1 MERCSSGTGGLF
13 LLCLGLPFCN
23 FDREQVDTMH
33 EVILS
38 AGIDIG
44 TSTTQLI
51 FSRLTI
57 ENRATSYQA
66 PRIGIVDKEVVY
78 RSQIYFTPLR
88 SATEIDAEA
97 VKDIVRREYAA
108 AGMTPKDIQ
117 TGAVI
122 ITGETARKQNANEVL
137 AALSDLAGDFVVA
150 TAGPDLESVLSAR
163 GAGADTL
170 SKERRIAVANVDV
183 GGGTSN
189 IALYEKGTLRGT
201 CCLDIGGRL
210 IKVSDGRIAYIYSKT
225 QALAAR
231 NGIKIAVGDR
241 ADPEVLLRVCRLMAA
256 QLAQALHLTAADS
269 GHQGLYTNDG
279 KMMPAEPAIRALT
292 YSGGVADCVY
302 QDEPGDVFRYGDIG
316 VLLGRAIREDPDLN
330 RVERCPALETIRA
343 TVVGAGTHATDVSG
357 STIRYERS
365 LLPLKNVPILKVS
378 EEEEAS
384 LETLKASIAYQLPLH
399 MPEGKIEQIAIA
411 LAGTKRTSFAEIQ
424 ELAKAVIE
432 ATKEVI
438 EGRYPLIVVVENDV
452 GKVLGNAL
460 NVMLRHEK
468 PVICIDSI
476 HAENGDYIDIG
487 EPVAGGQVLP
497 VVIKTLVFNS

>member
-1 MERCSSGTGGLF
+1 VVIL
-13 LLCLGLPFCN
+13 
-23 FDREQVDTMH
+23 H

-51 FSRLTI
+51 FSRLTL
-57 ENRATSYQA
+57 ENRAVSYMA
-66 PRIGIVDKEVVY
+66 PQIDIVDKEVVY
-78 RSQIYFTPLR
+78 RSPIYFTPLK
-88 SATEIDAEA
+88 SPTEIDAEA

-108 AGMTPKDIQ
+108 GGMSPKDIQ

-137 AALSDLAGDFVVA
+137 AALSDMAGDFVVA

-163 GAGADTL
+163 GAGADAL
-170 SKERRIAVANVDV
+170 SKQRRVAVANLDV

-189 IALYEKGTLRGT
+189 IALYETGSLRST

-210 IKVSDGRIAYIYSKT
+210 IKVSDGRITYVYPKI
-225 QALAAR
+225 QALANR
-231 NGIKIAVGDR
+231 HGIQISAGNR
-241 ADPEVLLRVCRLMAA
+241 ADPEVLYQVCRLMAN
-256 QLAQALHLTAADS
+256 QLAQALHLIPAD
-269 GHQGLYTNDG
+269 GEHKGLYTNAG
-279 KMMPAEPAIRALT
+279 KLLSAQPPVKAVT
-292 YSGGVADCVY
+292 FSGGVADCVY
-302 QDEPGDVFRYGDIG
+302 QEVRGDVFQYGDIG
-316 VLLGRAIREDPDLN
+316 VLLGRAIREDPDLS

-357 STIRYERS
+357 STIRYDS
-365 LLPLKNVPILKVS
+365 SMLPVKNVPILKVS
-378 EEEEAS
+378 AEDEAS

-411 LAGTKRTSFAEIQ
+411 FAGEKRTSFAEVQ
-424 ELAKAVIE
+424 ALAAAIIE
-432 ATKEVI
+432 SAKEVI
-438 EGRYPLIVVVENDV
+438 DSRFPLIVVVENDV

-468 PVICIDSI
+468 PVICIDGV
-476 HAENGDYIDIG
+476 HTANGDYIDIG

>member
-1 MERCSSGTGGLF
+1 
-13 LLCLGLPFCN
+13 
-23 FDREQVDTMH
+23 MH

-51 FSRLTI
+51 FSRLTL
-57 ENRATSYQA
+57 ENQATSYMT
-66 PRIGIVDKEVVY
+66 PKIDIVDKEVVY
-78 RSQIYFTPLR
+78 RSQIYFTPLK

-108 AGMTPKDIQ
+108 GGMKPADIQ

-163 GAGADTL
+163 GAGADAL
-170 SKERRIAVANVDV
+170 SKDRRIVVANLDV

-189 IALYEKGTLRGT
+189 IAIYEKGVLRGT

-210 IKVSDGRIAYIYSKT
+210 IKISDGKITYIYSKI

-231 NGIKIAVGDR
+231 NGIRIAVGDR
-241 ADPEVLLRVCRLMAA
+241 ADPEVLLKVCRLMAA
-256 QLAQALHLTAADS
+256 QLAQALHLVPAD
-269 GHQGLYTNDG
+269 GEHHGLYTNDG
-279 KMMPAEPAIRALT
+279 KMLPAQPAIRAVT

-302 QDEPGDVFRYGDIG
+302 QEVQGDVFRYGDIG
-316 VLLGRAIREDPDLN
+316 VLLGKAIREDPDLN

-357 STIRYERS
+357 STIRYERN
-365 LLPLKNVPILKVS
+365 LLPVKNVPILKVS
-378 EEEEAS
+378 EEDEAS

-411 LAGTKRTSFAEIQ
+411 FAGAKRTSFVEVQ
-424 ELAKAVIE
+424 QLAAAIIE
-432 ATKEVI
+432 GAKEVI
-438 EGRYPLIVVVENDV
+438 ESRYPLIVVVENDV

-468 PVICIDSI
+468 AVICIDGV
-476 HAENGDYIDIG
+476 HAANGDYIDIG